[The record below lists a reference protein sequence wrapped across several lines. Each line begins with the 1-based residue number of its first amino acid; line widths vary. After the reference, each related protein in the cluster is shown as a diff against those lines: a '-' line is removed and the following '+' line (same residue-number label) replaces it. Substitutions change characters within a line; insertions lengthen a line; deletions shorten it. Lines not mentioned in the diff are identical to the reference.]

1 MRLPPQGQD
10 LLGPGVYSFHAF
22 PLGMNV
28 SLPALMAGRR
38 QCALGVLPQDGPP
51 SLSTPDSEG
60 LALIWDLELELE
72 QVNTLG

>member
-1 MRLPPQGQD
+1 
-10 LLGPGVYSFHAF
+10 
-22 PLGMNV
+22 MNV
-28 SLPALMAGRR
+28 SLLALMAGRR

-51 SLSTPDSEG
+51 SLSTPDSEE